1 MRNDVGTTRA
11 NGPRRR
17 FGRAGMMGVAAIT
30 LASTLGVGVIF
41 ATPGGA
47 TTKHP
52 STTHVTSHA
61 ASAPTITSLETE
73 LTALESQSVSG
84 SGTLTEAGSSLFYP
98 LWEEWA
104 AAKPPV
110 ALNVAAGGSGKGQ
123 SEALNG
129 TIDMGASDAFLPN
142 STLDG
147 TPAVLNIPVVVSS
160 QEIVYNLPGLPAKTH
175 LKLNAKIL
183 ADIYNGSITT
193 WNAKP
198 IASINPGVTLPDA
211 TIVPVRR
218 SDSSGDTFLFT
229 SYLYRGDPS
238 SWNRP
243 SPYEGPSLYYST
255 WPSVTGELAESG
267 NTGVEA
273 AVKATPDSIGYLG
286 IAYLP
291 SAVAEGIGYAA
302 LENGSGNYVTASLG
316 SVELEVS
323 SFKRIPADGAIS
335 LVDSKAAKH
344 GYPDVNFEYAIV
356 LKNQASPAVAAAI
369 QATLA
374 WAMDPRYGSMSTYL
388 NPVLFKPLPTN
399 ALAVAV
405 ALVKEIS

>member
-1 MRNDVGTTRA
+1 
-11 NGPRRR
+11 
-17 FGRAGMMGVAAIT
+17 MMGVAAIT
-30 LASTLGVGVIF
+30 LASTLGVGVVF

-61 ASAPTITSLETE
+61 APAPTLADLETE
-73 LTALESQSVSG
+73 LTALESQSV

-104 AAKPPV
+104 AGKPPV

-129 TIDMGASDAFLPN
+129 AITIGASDAYLPN
-142 STLDG
+142 STLEG
-147 TPAVLNIPVVVSS
+147 VPTVLNIPVVVSS
-160 QEIVYNLPGLPAKTH
+160 QEIVYNLQGVPAKTH
-175 LKLNAKIL
+175 LQLNATIL
-183 ADIYNGSITT
+183 AGIYGGTITM
-193 WNAKP
+193 WNDP
-198 IASINPGVTLPDA
+198 SIASLNPGVTLPAA

-229 SYLYRGDPS
+229 SYLFRGDSS
-238 SWNRP
+238 SWNHP
-243 SPYEGPSLYYST
+243 SPYGGPSLYYAT

-267 NTGVEA
+267 NTGLLA
-273 AVKATPDSIGYLG
+273 AVKSTPDSIGYLG

-291 SAVAEGIGYAA
+291 LARAEKVGYAA
-302 LENGSGNYVTASLG
+302 LENGSGNYETASLG
-316 SVELEVS
+316 TVEQEVS
-323 SFKRIPADGAIS
+323 SYRSIPPDGAIS
-335 LVDSKAAKH
+335 LIDSKAAKH

>member
-1 MRNDVGTTRA
+1 MQNDVGTTRA
-11 NGPRRR
+11 RGPRRR
-17 FGRAGMMGVAAIT
+17 LGRAGMMGVAAIT
-30 LASTLGVGVIF
+30 LASTLGVGVVF

-61 ASAPTITSLETE
+61 APAPTLADLETE
-73 LTALESQSVSG
+73 LTALESQSV

-129 TIDMGASDAFLPN
+129 AISIGASDAFLPS
-142 STLDG
+142 STLEG
-147 TPAVLNIPVVVSS
+147 VPAVLNIPVVVSA
-160 QEIVYNLPGLPAKTH
+160 QEIVYNLHGVPAKTH
-175 LKLNAKIL
+175 LKLSATIL
-183 ADIYNGSITT
+183 SGIYGGTITM
-193 WNAKP
+193 WNDP
-198 IASINPGVTLPDA
+198 SIASLNPGVTLPAA
-211 TIVPVRR
+211 TIIPVRR

-243 SPYEGPSLYYST
+243 SPYNGPSLYYAT

-267 NTGVEA
+267 NTGLLA
-273 AVKATPDSIGYLG
+273 AVKSTPDSIGYLG

-291 SAVAEGIGYAA
+291 LARAEGVEYAA
-302 LENGSGNYVTASLG
+302 MENGSGNYETASLG
-316 SVELEVS
+316 TVEQEVS
-323 SFKRIPADGAIS
+323 SYRTIPKDGAIS
-335 LVDSKAAKH
+335 LIDSKAAKH
-344 GYPDVNFEYAIV
+344 GYPIVNFEYAIV
-356 LKNQASPAVAAAI
+356 LRRQTSPALAAAI

-374 WAMDPRYGSMSTYL
+374 WAMDARAGSAATYL
-388 NPVLFKPLPTN
+388 GPVLFKPLTTN
-399 ALAVAV
+399 ALAVAIK
-405 ALVKEIS
+405 LVKLIS

>member
-1 MRNDVGTTRA
+1 
-11 NGPRRR
+11 
-17 FGRAGMMGVAAIT
+17 
-30 LASTLGVGVIF
+30 
-41 ATPGGA
+41 
-47 TTKHP
+47 
-52 STTHVTSHA
+52 
-61 ASAPTITSLETE
+61 
-73 LTALESQSVSG
+73 
-84 SGTLTEAGSSLFYP
+84 
-98 LWEEWA
+98 
-104 AAKPPV
+104 
-110 ALNVAAGGSGKGQ
+110 
-123 SEALNG
+123 
-129 TIDMGASDAFLPN
+129 
-142 STLDG
+142 
-147 TPAVLNIPVVVSS
+147 VSS

-193 WNAKP
+193 WNDKP

-243 SPYEGPSLYYST
+243 SPYEGPSLYYAT

-267 NTGVEA
+267 NTGVLA

-286 IAYLP
+286 IDYLP
-291 SAVAEGIGYAA
+291 TAVAEGIGYAA

-323 SFKRIPADGAIS
+323 SFKRIPADGSIS
-335 LVDSKAAKH
+335 LVDSKSAKH

-356 LKNQASPAVAAAI
+356 LKDQASPAVAAAI

-374 WAMDPRYGSMSTYL
+374 WAMDPRHGSMSTYL